1 MSRKIDFSRC
11 TLDLLWQIK
20 IKKLES
26 DHNFLRH
33 MVYLDYTLP
42 GNLEKKTIPRKE
54 KISYLLKFGIIDC
67 KALEKEKVI
76 NDLKHQ
82 FQLMW

>member
-1 MSRKIDFSRC
+1 MDFSRC

-33 MVYLDYTLP
+33 MVHLGYTLP
-42 GNLEKKTIPRKE
+42 GNLEEKTIPRKE
-54 KISYLLKFGIIDC
+54 KISYLLKLGIIDY
-67 KALEKEKVI
+67 KALERGKG
-76 NDLKHQ
+76 N
-82 FQLMW
+82 

>member
-1 MSRKIDFSRC
+1 MHFGFIVANQNKKTRIRPQFLTAYGLFRLHITRK
-11 TLDLLWQIK
+11 
-20 IKKLES
+20 
-26 DHNFLRH
+26 
-33 MVYLDYTLP
+33 P
-42 GNLEKKTIPRKE
+42 GKKTIPRKE
-54 KISYLLKFGIIDC
+54 KISYLLKFGIIDY